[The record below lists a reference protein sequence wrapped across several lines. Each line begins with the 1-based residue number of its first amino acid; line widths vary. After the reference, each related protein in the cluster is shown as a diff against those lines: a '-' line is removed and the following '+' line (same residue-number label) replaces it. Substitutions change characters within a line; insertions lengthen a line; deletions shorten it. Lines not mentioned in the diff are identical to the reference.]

1 MLITF
6 IALDKIIQKFIFLI
20 IILKII
26 YYNNRISSIIKSFE
40 ISDQEI
46 ISNLSYTKD
55 VGLTGK
61 IILLDKIKNEGIINN
76 DYSKYISFLQILMIP
91 RDIF

>member
-26 YYNNRISSIIKSFE
+26 YYNNKISSIKKSFE
-40 ISDQEI
+40 ISGQEI